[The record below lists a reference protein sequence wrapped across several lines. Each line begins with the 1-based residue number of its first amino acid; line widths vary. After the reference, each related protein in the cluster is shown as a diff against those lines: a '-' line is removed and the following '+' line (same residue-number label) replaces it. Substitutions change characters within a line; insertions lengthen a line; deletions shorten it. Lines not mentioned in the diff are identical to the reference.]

1 VEPYRERIEDFIRRW
16 RSRYEGNRVFRVL
29 AVAVAVLLALL
40 VLRRLRVL
48 AVPVLIGAILV
59 AGWLLVGPLLT
70 IPRFSTEGPVVRNG
84 VAAVMVCGQEHPL
97 KVMGPAMKYV
107 PEPGTGGWWPVR
119 KGECVVWYHRPPG
132 LEQRLARHERAAGTQ
147 PSADRSEFASAC
159 GFKVRA
165 DLINVRGMRKDCGI
179 FGPQAAGTSGD

>member
-16 RSRYEGNRVFRVL
+16 RSRYEGDRVFRVL
-29 AVAVAVLLALL
+29 AVAVAILLALL

-70 IPRFSTEGPVVRNG
+70 IPRFTTAGPVVRNG
-84 VAAVMVCGQEHPL
+84 VAAVVACGEERGI
-97 KVMGPAMKYV
+97 VGMDAAMDHV

-119 KGECVVWYHRPPG
+119 KGECTVWYHRPPG
-132 LEQRLARHERAAGTQ
+132 LEQRLARQERAQEEHIG
-147 PSADRSEFASAC
+147 AD
-159 GFKVRA
+159 
-165 DLINVRGMRKDCGI
+165 
-179 FGPQAAGTSGD
+179 